1 MGKINFLLIVFILLI
16 ASSGWAQMQ
25 APSELTSINAKR
37 IKTTQTGMLVLGSWA
52 LINLAGGS
60 IASTQTAGATK
71 YFYQGNALW
80 NTVNLGLAGFSLY
93 TLGKVDP
100 SSLSLAESIAEQQK
114 IEQLLLFNAGLDV
127 AYIIGGLGL
136 KGYAPNGK
144 NTAML
149 EGYGNALLL
158 QGGFLL
164 VFDSVLYYLLHK
176 HGIENLTALLE
187 NIQLSS
193 TGIGVSYSF

>member
-1 MGKINFLLIVFILLI
+1 MVLIGS
-16 ASSGWAQMQ
+16 AGWAQIQSQ
-25 APSELTSINAKR
+25 AELASVNAKR
-37 IKTTQTGMLVLGSWA
+37 INITQTGMYVLGSWA
-52 LINLAGGS
+52 ILNLAAGS
-60 IASTQTAGATK
+60 IAASQTTGSTH
-71 YFYQGNALW
+71 YFHQGNALW

-93 TLGKVDP
+93 TLSKVDP
-100 SSLSLAESIAEQQK
+100 SGFSLAQSIAEQQK

-176 HGIENLTALLE
+176 HGGEHLMPFLN
-187 NIQLSS
+187 NIQLSGN
-193 TGIGVSYSF
+193 GIGLTYSF